1 MDTEDEHA
9 QAARRR
15 LLSPILQTGDF
26 RTLASSVEVELGA
39 CSHRGK
45 RQQHNDDH
53 YLAIRLGRSQTV
65 LETSL
70 TSAEV
75 PRPFEEYA
83 YAMLVAD
90 GIGSSG
96 AGGLASRIALS
107 TFAHLALHYGHWN
120 IRIDSRTAA
129 DVMDRAER
137 LYERVNDTVLKRGM
151 EHAELQGM
159 ATTLT
164 AAYSAGNDL
173 FIAHVGHSRAYYY
186 REGELTQLTV
196 DHTLEER
203 MAHGAKP
210 QSLEAGSQDLGHILT
225 DTIGGRAGAPEI
237 AIDRFTLKDGDRL
250 MLCTNGL
257 TDALDDGRIADVLC
271 RRRQPKEECR
281 SLVDRALERGGED
294 NITVVLADYRIP
306 PI

>member
-1 MDTEDEHA
+1 MEDDKKSTL
-9 QAARRR
+9 RR

-26 RTLASSVEVELGA
+26 RTMASSVQVEMGA

-45 RQQHNDDH
+45 RRQHNDDH

-75 PRPFEEYA
+75 PRPFDEYA

-90 GIGSSG
+90 GIGGSG
-96 AGGLASRIALS
+96 AAGGLASRIALS

-120 IRIDSRTAA
+120 IRIDSSTAA

-137 LYERVNDTVLKRGM
+137 LYERVNDAVMKRGM
-151 EHAELQGM
+151 EHTELQGM

-186 REGELTQLTV
+186 RDGELTQLTV
-196 DHTLEER
+196 DHTIEER
-203 MAHGAKP
+203 MTYSPKP
-210 QSLEAGSQDLGHILT
+210 QPMEASSQDLGHILT

-237 AIDRFTLKDGDRL
+237 VIDRYTLKDGDRL

-257 TDALDDGRIADVLC
+257 TDALADDRIADVLC
-271 RRRQPKEECR
+271 RRRRPEEECR

-294 NITVVLADYRIP
+294 NVTVILADYRIP

>member
-1 MDTEDEHA
+1 MEDDDKTA
-9 QAARRR
+9 LRR

-26 RTLASSVEVELGA
+26 QTMASSVRVELGA
-39 CSHRGK
+39 CSHQGK

-53 YLAIRLGRSQTV
+53 YLAIRLGRSQLV

-70 TSAEV
+70 TSTEV

-90 GIGSSG
+90 GLGG
-96 AGGLASRIALS
+96 AAGALASRIALS

-137 LYERVNDTVLKRGM
+137 LYERVNDAVLKRGR
-151 EHAELQGM
+151 EHAALQGM

-164 AAYSAGNDL
+164 AAYSAGSDL

-186 REGELTQLTV
+186 RDGELTQLTV

-203 MAHGAKP
+203 MIYSPKP
-210 QSLEAGSQDLGHILT
+210 QPMEASSQDLGHVLT
-225 DTIGGRAGAPEI
+225 DAIGGRAGSPQI
-237 AIDRFTLKDGDRL
+237 VIDRYTLKDGDRL

-257 TDALDDGRIADVLC
+257 TDVLNDQHIANVLC
-271 RRRQPKEECR
+271 RRRRPEEECR
-281 SLVDRALERGGED
+281 NLVDLVLERGGED
-294 NITVVLADYRIP
+294 NVTVVLADYRIP
-306 PI
+306 PL

>member
-1 MDTEDEHA
+1 
-9 QAARRR
+9 
-15 LLSPILQTGDF
+15 
-26 RTLASSVEVELGA
+26 
-39 CSHRGK
+39 
-45 RQQHNDDH
+45 
-53 YLAIRLGRSQTV
+53 
-65 LETSL
+65 
-70 TSAEV
+70 
-75 PRPFEEYA
+75 
-83 YAMLVAD
+83 MLVAD
-90 GIGSSG
+90 GIGGS

-137 LYERVNDTVLKRGM
+137 LYERVNDTVLKRGL
-151 EHAELQGM
+151 EHSELRGM

-186 REGELTQLTV
+186 RDGELTQLTV

-203 MAHGAKP
+203 MAYSPKP
-210 QSLEAGSQDLGHILT
+210 QPLEAASQDLGHILT

-237 AIDRFTLKDGDRL
+237 EIERHTLKDGDRL
-250 MLCTNGL
+250 LLCTNGL
-257 TDALDDGRIADVLC
+257 TDMVDDDIIADVLS
-271 RRRQPKEECR
+271 RRRRPQEECQ
-281 SLVDRALERGGED
+281 SLVDRALEKGSED
-294 NITVVLADYRIP
+294 NVTVVLADYRVP